1 MSTSDPLNSQSAN
14 ESAEEE
20 TQPLITAPPASQQA
34 YPPPVPGLPERSQPV
49 RNAPRRSTLRWL
61 VGIVA
66 LAMALA
72 MALVAGWVGVN
83 WWQASL
89 PKATVA
95 SFCGAVTRQ
104 DFAGAYRR
112 LVGAAGIA
120 RTQADFTHNA
130 QEQDQLDGHVRAC
143 AVVTSGSAANALSQ
157 APQTM
162 TLQIARNHTYSG
174 SLTLVRDG
182 VGWKIGALD
191 EAALGPAVAPWDAS
205 QRFCAALAAGD
216 FASAYSALSRQGQA
230 DASQADFTSAFS
242 DALASSKAQIASCQ
256 LSVTSY
262 VAQPTAATVVA
273 TLMVRVTTANG
284 AVSAPVV
291 VRIALVN
298 EAGVWKV
305 DRVQPFSGT

>member
-49 RNAPRRSTLRWL
+49 RNATRRATLRWL
-61 VGIVA
+61 VGIV
-66 LAMALA
+66 ALA

-89 PKATVA
+89 PTATVA
-95 SFCGAVTRQ
+95 SFCGAMTRQ
-104 DFAGAYRR
+104 DLAGAYGQ
-112 LVGAAGIA
+112 LVAAARSA

-162 TLQIARNHTYSG
+162 TLQIARNHNYSG

-182 VGWKIGALD
+182 FGWKIGALD
-191 EAALGPAVAPWDAS
+191 EAALGPAVAPWEAA

-216 FASAYSALSRQGQA
+216 FASAYGALSRQGQA
-230 DASQADFTSAFS
+230 DASQADFTRAFS
-242 DALASSKAQIASCQ
+242 DALASSNAQITSCQ

-273 TLMVRVTTANG
+273 TLMARVTTANG

-298 EAGVWKV
+298 EAGVWKI

>member
-14 ESAEEE
+14 EGAEEV
-20 TQPLITAPPASQQA
+20 TQPLITAPPAQQQA
-34 YPPPVPGLPERSQPV
+34 YSPPVPGLPERSQPV
-49 RNAPRRSTLRWL
+49 RNAPRRSPLRWL
-61 VGIVA
+61 VGIV
-66 LAMALA
+66 ALA

-95 SFCGAVTRQ
+95 SFCGAMTRQ
-104 DFAGAYRR
+104 DFAGSYGQ
-112 LVGAAGIA
+112 LVGAARSA

-162 TLQIARNHTYSG
+162 TLQIARNHTYAG

-182 VGWKIGALD
+182 FGWKIGALD
-191 EAALGPAVAPWDAS
+191 EAALGPAVAPWEAS
-205 QRFCAALAAGD
+205 QRFCVALAAGD

-230 DASQADFTSAFS
+230 DASQADFTRAFS

-256 LSVTSY
+256 LNVTSY
-262 VAQPTAATVVA
+262 VAQSTTATVVA

-298 EAGVWKV
+298 EAGMWKV
-305 DRVQPFSGT
+305 DRVQPFSGA